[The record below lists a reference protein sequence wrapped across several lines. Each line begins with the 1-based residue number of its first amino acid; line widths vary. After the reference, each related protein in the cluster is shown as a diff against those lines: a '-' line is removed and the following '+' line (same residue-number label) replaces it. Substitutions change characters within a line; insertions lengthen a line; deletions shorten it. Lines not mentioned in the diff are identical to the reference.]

1 MGAPIKRLGEVK
13 TPFTKIPNAIFDAE
27 LSDYAK
33 IVYFKL
39 LSYPDGFEITAEKVA
54 KDTGKNR
61 KQSAA
66 AALKEL
72 DEAGLIRRSW
82 KGHNQPKQYAV
93 LCNPNPESGY
103 GIRNQ
108 VGTENATEWVRNS
121 QPSGYGIRN
130 QVGTENATVIKTKSR
145 LNQYID
151 KRDLEREEK
160 DGRNSNP
167 IHSSEDPGFEIFYS
181 EFPSQ
186 RRGSKRKAL
195 ERFEE
200 AVANGYAPEEI
211 VEGSRAYRD
220 GLNDSKYHFGMQR
233 FFDDEVFA
241 SASTA
246 RNEEKERAARA
257 MAAYERLMADGY

>member
-13 TPFTKIPNAIFDAE
+13 TPFTKIPNSIFEADI
-27 LSDYAK
+27 SDYAK
-33 IVYFKL
+33 IVYLKL

-66 AALKEL
+66 SALKEL

-93 LCNPNPESGY
+93 LCNPNFESGS

-121 QPSGYGIRN
+121 QPSGYEIRN
-130 QVGTENATVIKTKSR
+130 RMGTENATVIKTKSR

-151 KRDLEREEK
+151 KGGLEKEEK

-167 IHSSEDPGFEIFYS
+167 IHSSEDPSFEIFYA

-186 RRGSKRKAL
+186 RRGSKQKAL

-200 AVANGYAPEEI
+200 AVADGYDPEAI

-220 GLNDSKYHFGMQR
+220 ALNDTKYHFGMQR

-241 SASTA
+241 EAAQQQKQDQERKSHLDKITA
-246 RNEEKERAARA
+246 ELWA
-257 MAAYERLMADGY
+257 MDY